1 MAVVSEG
8 RPRIGVSACLLG
20 ERVRYDAGHKRDRYV
35 AETLGPH
42 VEWVPVCPEVEAGF
56 GTPREPMRLTTTR
69 PPRARGRR
77 LDPRGITLIL
87 VKTGTDVTE
96 QLASYSRMKADTLG
110 SQNLSGYIFK
120 GDSPSCGMEQ
130 VKVYT
135 PSGAARRAGRGVFAE
150 ALMTR
155 MPALPVEE
163 EGRLSDPRLREN
175 FIERVFA
182 YQRLRRVFAG
192 KWSIGQLV
200 QFHTAHELAL
210 MAHSSRAC
218 AELGQLVTG
227 TGRRAPRELEL
238 NYETAFMRGL
248 SIVAT
253 PRRHA
258 NVMHRMLGY
267 FEKTLDAGA
276 RAEML
281 SLIDAYL
288 RGGVPLIAP
297 LTLIRDHV
305 ERHNV
310 AYLQGQTYLQPHASE
325 QILRNCSGAT

>member
-1 MAVVSEG
+1 MAVVSDS

-20 ERVRYDAGHKRDRYV
+20 ERVRYDAGHKRDPYV

-56 GTPREPMRLTTTR
+56 GTPREAMRLTTTD
-69 PPRARGRR
+69 PPRPRGRR
-77 LDPRGITLIL
+77 FDPRAITLVV

-96 QLASYSRMKADTLG
+96 RLASYSRAKADILG

-120 GDSPSCGMEQ
+120 GDSPSCGMER
-130 VKVYT
+130 VKVFT
-135 PSGAARRAGRGVFAE
+135 PSGAVQRAGRGVFAE
-150 ALMTR
+150 ALMRR

-175 FIERVFA
+175 FVERVFA
-182 YQRLRRVFAG
+182 YHRLRRLFAG
-192 KWSIGQLV
+192 RWSTGQLV
-200 QFHTAHELAL
+200 QFHTAHELTL
-210 MAHSSRAC
+210 MAHSPRAY
-218 AELGQLVTG
+218 AELGRLVAG
-227 TGRRAPRELEL
+227 TERRARRELEMH
-238 NYETAFMRGL
+238 YEAAFMRAL

-258 NVMHRMLGY
+258 NVMHHMLGY
-267 FEKTLDAGA
+267 FKKTLDAAA

-281 SLIDAYL
+281 SLIDAHL
-288 RGGVPLIAP
+288 HGGVPLIAP
-297 LTLIRDHV
+297 LALIRHHV

-310 AYLQGQTYLQPHASE
+310 ASLQGQAYLQPHASE
-325 QILRNCSGAT
+325 LILGNCSDAT